1 MMVTMS
7 LYAVQ
12 YTYDDRDDVRD
23 QVRPEHRGYLNGLT
37 GRGLLLGSGPYT
49 TGVPGALLV
58 FRAADRAQLDALL
71 ADDPFA
77 REGLIAETEVRAW
90 DLVLGSWAAEL

>member
-1 MMVTMS
+1 MP

-23 QVRPEHRGYLNGLT
+23 AVRPEHRGYLNGLA
-37 GRGLLLGSGPYT
+37 GRGHLLGSGPYID
-49 TGVPGALLV
+49 GAPGALLV
-58 FRAADRAQLDALL
+58 FRAADRVELDVLL

-77 REGLIAETEVRAW
+77 REGLIAQTEVRAW